1 MEIKQGGQKYYSVL
15 IQIGEAHV
23 EDVTGRVL
31 TEGAPRIIHIG
42 TRPQVSETDGL
53 RMTITYSI
61 NPATGE
67 LSEIST
73 AIPLVAPSQGELP
86 DVYVVVDNPTEQ
98 KNQIDRDGLSNVLD
112 KSSSSSNAT
121 ENQNKL
127 SVDMTKKAISS
138 PSSQRIKEVG
148 ILPHTGEKSTSAIA
162 TAGAV
167 ILTTAL
173 GMLGFAKRKEN
184 NF

>member
-1 MEIKQGGQKYYSVL
+1 MPDGNLSSSITEAREEMEP
-15 IQIGEAHV
+15 H
-23 EDVTGRVL
+23 
-31 TEGAPRIIHIG
+31 IIEVG
-42 TRPQVSETDGL
+42 
-53 RMTITYSI
+53 
-61 NPATGE
+61 TGE
-67 LSEIST
+67 NVVLPIVTNYVGDDSLAKG
-73 AIPLVAPSQGELP
+73 AIQV
-86 DVYVVVDNPTEQ
+86 
-98 KNQIDRDGLSNVLD
+98 
-112 KSSSSSNAT
+112 SSSSSNAT

>member
-1 MEIKQGGQKYYSVL
+1 MTTTYSV
-15 IQIGEAHV
+15 
-23 EDVTGRVL
+23 
-31 TEGAPRIIHIG
+31 
-42 TRPQVSETDGL
+42 
-53 RMTITYSI
+53 

-73 AIPLVAPSQGELP
+73 AIPLVAPSQDELP
-86 DVYVVVDNPTEQ
+86 DGYVVVDNPTEQ

-138 PSSQRIKEVG
+138 PSTQRIKEVG
-148 ILPHTGEKSTSAIA
+148 ILPNTGEKATSAIA